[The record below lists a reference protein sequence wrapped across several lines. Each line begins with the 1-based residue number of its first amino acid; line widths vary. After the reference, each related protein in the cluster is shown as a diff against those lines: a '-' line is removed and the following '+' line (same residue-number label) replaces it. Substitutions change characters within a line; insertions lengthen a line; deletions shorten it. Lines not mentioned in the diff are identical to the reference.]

1 MPLPPKEEAR
11 FVFCLC
17 ERSEAISR
25 EGEFPQSMYL
35 FTLVVGYFA
44 YAQYDV
50 LFLLP
55 PKEEAIYL
63 SLRGNNATAAI
74 PMKKVRILFQRFSAL
89 TLDFGEKSEYNNV
102 L

>member
-1 MPLPPKEEAR
+1 
-11 FVFCLC
+11 
-17 ERSEAISR
+17 
-25 EGEFPQSMYL
+25 MYL

>member
-1 MPLPPKEEAR
+1 MYFFTLVVGYFANAQYDALFLLVFAR
-11 FVFCLC
+11 K
-17 ERSEAISR
+17 RSDEAISR

-63 SLRGNNATAAI
+63 SLRGSNATAAI
-74 PMKKVRILFQRFSAL
+74 PMKKCAFYFKGSPR
-89 TLDFGEKSEYNNV
+89 
-102 L
+102 